1 MKNAITGVRL
11 LHERE
16 REVMEGGGRLE
27 PRGGGGNRGEEEGVQ
42 RALGEG
48 DTNHEG
54 DSVGVDSADGVAT
67 SGVAHLSGREL
78 HDGLGLS
85 DGEVHVLVLHLVRV
99 VIPLLGRGL
108 RGQG

>member
-1 MKNAITGVRL
+1 
-11 LHERE
+11 
-16 REVMEGGGRLE
+16 MEGGGQK
-27 PRGGGGNRGEEEGVQ
+27 PHGGGGNRGEEEGVQ

-54 DSVGVDSADGVAT
+54 DSVGADSADGVAT